1 MKQVVILLFTI
12 FLIFSFVFFVSE
24 VKAFTL
30 QDIVKYLVSVFTGQ
44 PQTTGTQGAVV
55 EGGIICPQIYC
66 VRDQCPGQHI
76 ADANGCINC
85 ASPCPTT
92 TTTTCLPCTQW
103 TQPSPEWYTNCA
115 NRGGTVINPQPDNC
129 GCYGPPSCTIPT
141 TTTTP
146 IFCTNDFDCPS
157 GMKCTDY
164 ACPTCPQQSQCPYT
178 CIPGRCVDVGCVP
191 EGGMIPGAISP
202 DYRQHMATT
211 CCAGLSTIEYSGRF
225 DQNCNRVAIAGEPA
239 GVCSKCGNG
248 ICESWE
254 TKCNCPS
261 DCGSSCTYGTATAT
275 NSISFGN
282 YQIYADLGS
291 NSNWARIVI
300 KNYVGNALQT
310 MIINQGD
317 SRDIGIETVNF
328 TIRVVNVRALQDGTV
343 LGVDL
348 AIGPNGTYCPP
359 SRASITTDKINYQY
373 DETITFYLSGFT
385 PNSAVNVSLNYPGI
399 SVGRGFTTDSYGRVS
414 GTILLGRN
422 LPAYTGDAT
431 LQAVGANSLTAVT
444 NLTLN
449 LIPATTTTT
458 TITTMTTMTSS
469 ITTTSPPP
477 TTKCNYGTAT
487 ATNSVNYDN
496 YYIYADLGSNNNWA
510 RILVKNSRG
519 DTLDTKI
526 INQGDSWD
534 FSSLGL
540 RVSVIKVRAIQ
551 DGTVLG
557 VDLTVGIIGCLAKVD
572 VFATPVSGLTA
583 YHTNTGIEPNLN
595 GIEIYSP
602 SSYKQLYLVGS
613 SKLTFDYGYILF
625 GRRIS
630 DNIYPVMF
638 GYFDSSQGKIIISP
652 ETVYLLNSGESK
664 LIQIGVGDFSSSF
677 VPERTINVE
686 VGAGSNTFS
695 YILGF
700 KSAIVE
706 NFVDIKFRNK
716 TATWNQNTVPE
727 FKLGNIAGSPEADEI
742 VAMVNGQ
749 PINIG
754 NNDADVLTDL
764 GWTVRN
770 PHMFGA
776 SDTFAGFIPVY
787 NIVKPSCPY
796 QCCENDL
803 VYESKIC
810 PLVSC
815 ACAPCLQGQFCPPC
829 VCPQYVCQNHQCIDS
844 RTVGHDVA
852 VINYTAPASVDANK
866 NFTVSGTVVNQG
878 NYSETVSVSISA
890 CPSYYSEKVIQQIAT
905 NVTATSVAMLC
916 RVLSITSVIIESGQA
931 RDILTTAS
939 LPQGSY
945 RLVFSASIPYDSNS
959 TNNYQSSYLTV
970 SEVLPTYVL
979 NFKTGWNLFSVPV
992 DLSSNSDTTTNC
1004 VEPVSRMYGLMNGTY
1019 YEVTSAPVGGN
1030 GYWLK
1035 MKNDCTVN
1043 ITGRNIS
1050 ISDFPSL
1057 ITGWNMIGAPSEQVT
1072 FADYTGNCNVTRGP
1086 LWYDPS
1092 QSKYVDSSTLDPGKG
1107 YFVKVTS
1114 DCKLGVGPPP
1124 PLPQ

>member
-1 MKQVVILLFTI
+1 MMKQAVILFFTI
-12 FLIFSFVFFVSE
+12 FTIFSFAFFVSE
-24 VKAFTL
+24 ARAFTL
-30 QDIVKYLVSVFTGQ
+30 QDLVNYLISVFTGQ
-44 PQTTGTQGAVV
+44 PPGIAEQGAVV
-55 EGGIICPQIYC
+55 EGG
-66 VRDQCPGQHI
+66 
-76 ADANGCINC
+76 
-85 ASPCPTT
+85 
-92 TTTTCLPCTQW
+92 
-103 TQPSPEWYTNCA
+103 
-115 NRGGTVINPQPDNC
+115 
-129 GCYGPPSCTIPT
+129 TIVQT

-146 IFCTNDFDCPS
+146 SGCASDFDCPTN
-157 GMKCTDY
+157 MKCTNY
-164 ACPTCPQQSQCPYT
+164 VCPTCPSGITCTMT
-178 CIPGRCVDVGCVP
+178 CIPGHCIDVGCVS
-191 EGGMIPGAISP
+191 EGGTIPGAISP
-202 DYRQHMATT
+202 EYRKHMATE
-211 CCAGLSTIEYSGRF
+211 CCSGLTAITYSGMY
-225 DQNCNRVAIAGEPA
+225 DGNCNALAIAGAPS

-254 TKCNCPS
+254 TKCNCAK

-275 NSISFGN
+275 VPVIYNS
-282 YQIYADLGS
+282 YKIYSDLGVS
-291 NSNWARIVI
+291 NTWARVVI
-300 KNYVGNALQT
+300 KNSAGNTLQT
-310 MIINQGD
+310 MVINQGD
-317 SRDIGIETVNF
+317 SRDVGIETVNF

-343 LGVDL
+343 IGVDL
-348 AIGPNGTYCPP
+348 AIGPIGTYCLHIIP
-359 SRASITTDKINYQY
+359 AVILDKSVYYANEIATATY
-373 DETITFYLSGFT
+373 SGFNANEVLKTTLCRAGGGCALGGTET
-385 PNSAVNVSLNYPGI
+385 PSSSTGFGTHHIFMESGYDAGNYTFTLSDSSNNSASAYFSLIVP
-399 SVGRGFTTDSYGRVS
+399 
-414 GTILLGRN
+414 
-422 LPAYTGDAT
+422 
-431 LQAVGANSLTAVT
+431 
-444 NLTLN
+444 
-449 LIPATTTTT
+449 TTT

-477 TTKCNYGTAT
+477 TAKCNYGTAT
-487 ATNSVNYDN
+487 ATNSVNYGN
-496 YYIYADLGSNNNWA
+496 YYIYSDLGSNNWA

-540 RVSVIKVRAIQ
+540 RVSVIKVRALQ
-551 DGTVLG
+551 DGTVIG
-557 VDLTVGIIGCLAKVD
+557 VDLTVGTIGCLAKVD

-583 YHTNTGIEPNLN
+583 YHTNTGAEPNLN
-595 GIEIYSP
+595 GIEIYST

-664 LIQIGVGDFSSSF
+664 LIQIGVGDFSSTL

-686 VGAGSNTFS
+686 VGAGANVSS
-695 YILGF
+695 YILEF

-706 NFVDIKFRNK
+706 NFVDVKFHNK
-716 TATWNQNTVPE
+716 TATWSQSNAPE
-727 FKLGNIAGSPEADEI
+727 FKLGDVSGSPENDEI
-742 VAMVNGQ
+742 VAMLNGY

-754 NNDADVLTDL
+754 NNDADMLTDL

-776 SDTFAGFIPVY
+776 TDTFASFIPVY

-796 QCCENDL
+796 QCCENDP

-815 ACAPCLQGQFCPPC
+815 ACAPCLQGQFCPSC

-852 VINYTAPASVDANK
+852 VKNYNAPVAVDANK

-890 CPSYYSEKVIQQIAT
+890 CPSYYSEKTIQQTAT

-916 RVLSITSVIIESGQA
+916 RVLSITSVIIEPGQA
-931 RDILTTAS
+931 RDILTTGS

-979 NFKTGWNLFSVPV
+979 YLKAGWNLFSLPV
-992 DLSSNSDTTTNC
+992 NSDSTSSSTSNC
-1004 VEPVSRMYGLMNGTY
+1004 DPVSPVYGLKNGQY
-1019 YEVTSAPVGGN
+1019 YQPNDIIVGN
-1030 GYWLK
+1030 GYWIK
-1035 MKNDCTVN
+1035 MKSNCTAN

-1050 ISDFPSL
+1050 ISEFPTL
-1057 ITGWNMIGAPSEQVT
+1057 TTGWNMIGAPSEQVT
-1072 FADYTGNCNVTRGP
+1072 FADYAGSCNVARGP
-1086 LWYDPS
+1086 LWYDPVAK
-1092 QSKYVDSSTLDPGKG
+1092 QYVDSSTLDPGKG

-1114 DCKLGVGPPP
+1114 DCKLGVGSPP